1 MWQGTL
7 HTATILTP
15 DESKRRVINS
25 TMIAVA
31 PAGTPETITE
41 LQQKEFVTTST
52 IHRRGYDKQH
62 LEDDT

>member
-25 TMIAVA
+25 TMIASV
-31 PAGTPETITE
+31 PLGTPDSITE
-41 LQQKEFVTTST
+41 SQQQEFITTST
-52 IHRRGYDKQH
+52 VLRRDYDKPH